1 MTQGFKQVLY
11 GFIAIFAVGLIA
23 FAVPSVGAVDAISG
37 ACQADPNA
45 AICTTKNNDFKTIVA
60 VIVNTLLFLVGAI
73 AVIMIIVGGIMYTT
87 SGGDSGQVTKAKNTI
102 VYSVVGL
109 VFAALAY
116 PIVGYVVGLFK

>member
-1 MTQGFKQVLY
+1 
-11 GFIAIFAVGLIA
+11 
-23 FAVPSVGAVDAISG
+23 
-37 ACQADPNA
+37 
-45 AICTTKNNDFKTIVA
+45 VA